1 MCIRDRD
8 NEDYAHKV
16 KDALIKVGIRA
27 ELDIRNEKVGY
38 KVREHSSKKVPVI
51 FVLGKKESSENSVA
65 IRRLGSQGNETLSM
79 KDAIAVIKNEATPPL

>member
-1 MCIRDRD
+1 M
-8 NEDYAHKV
+8 

-27 ELDIRNEKVGY
+27 ELDLRNEKIGY

-51 FVLGKKESSENSVA
+51 AVLGKKESSENSVA
-65 IRRLGSQGNETLSM
+65 IRRLGSQGSETLSM